1 MKVILI
7 SAVAN
12 LGKIGDVVQVK
23 NGFARNFLIPNKK
36 AIIYNENNSK
46 IFESKKKHFEEE
58 SKKIITISNSI
69 KKSIASNN
77 IIITENASDDGRLY
91 GSVNASII
99 AEKINK
105 LVKEDHLTRTNIILK
120 NQIKEIG
127 IYKTTIS
134 LHPDAQFDVTVI
146 VCRNESE
153 VEGMIKAKKD
163 IENKLKL
170 QQEEDSKKEKSKKE
184 IKDEK
189 NESPK
194 EDAKEGKIEA
204 KSQNDSQEALDNSKD
219 DTINADKDQSSE

>member
-23 NGFARNFLIPNKK
+23 NGYARNFLIPNKK

-46 IFESKKKHFEEE
+46 IFESKKQNFEEE

-91 GSVNASII
+91 GSVNSSII

-127 IYKTTIS
+127 IYKVTIS

-146 VCRNESE
+146 ICRNESE
-153 VEGMIKAKKD
+153 VEGMIKTKKEV
-163 IENKLKL
+163 ENKLKL
-170 QQEEDSKKEKSKKE
+170 QQEEDGKKEESKKE
-184 IKDEK
+184 IKD
-189 NESPK
+189 
-194 EDAKEGKIEA
+194 DKIEPS
-204 KSQNDSQEALDNSKD
+204 KQDVKESDIKLKDQNASQEVLDNSKD
-219 DTINADKDQSSE
+219 DAINDDKNQSSE

>member
-127 IYKTTIS
+127 IYKVTIS